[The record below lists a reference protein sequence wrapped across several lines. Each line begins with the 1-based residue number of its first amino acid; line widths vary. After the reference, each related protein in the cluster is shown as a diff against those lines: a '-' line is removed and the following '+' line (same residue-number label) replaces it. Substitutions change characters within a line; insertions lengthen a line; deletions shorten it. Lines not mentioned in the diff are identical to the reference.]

1 MKETILF
8 AICVLCLNICYSQI
22 SIVIDSVDLQMVSIR
37 THKEC
42 KKNIPIEG
50 MNSGPDMTMFLSI
63 INVSDTPVVIQNER
77 IEVGFSYTFK
87 DSIFRFPQQKI
98 NMIPLFQDC
107 MLLPGQ
113 KVQFFI
119 CSSVFAS
126 TLIEEKYYKKYNYTY
141 EIKQILPTLRAW
153 VAEEDNTIYSEPC
166 KYLTCSI
173 PFERE
178 GCFHDNLGKHFI
190 EKMNKRLSNL

>member
-8 AICVLCLNICYSQI
+8 AVCVLCLNICYSQI

-50 MNSGPDMTMFLSI
+50 MNSGPDMTMFLAI
-63 INVSDTPVVIQNER
+63 VNVSDTPIVIENER
-77 IEVGFSYTFK
+77 LEIGFCYTLNK
-87 DSIFRFPQQKI
+87 SIFRFPHYGLT
-98 NMIPLFQDC
+98 PLFQDC

-113 KVQFFI
+113 KVEFFI

-126 TLIEEKYYKKYNYTY
+126 TLIEEKYRKKYNYTY

-178 GCFHDNLGKHFI
+178 GCFHDNLGKYFVK
-190 EKMNKRLSNL
+190 KMNKRLSNL